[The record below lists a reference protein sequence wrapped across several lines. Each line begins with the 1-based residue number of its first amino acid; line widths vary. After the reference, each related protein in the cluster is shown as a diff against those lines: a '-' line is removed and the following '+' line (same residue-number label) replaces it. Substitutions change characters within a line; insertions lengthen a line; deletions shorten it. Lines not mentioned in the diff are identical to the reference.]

1 MQLSMYGFFN
11 FSCID
16 FFWTKWIFQ
25 PLQSK
30 FCQDLNY
37 DLGARAYAQSQISPL
52 L

>member
-1 MQLSMYGFFN
+1 MDFL
-11 FSCID
+11 ILVVLI